1 IDSLSYDCFGYK
13 HSTIGSMADLSA
25 ADLDDVKEFF
35 RIYYA
40 PNNAVLSLVGDF
52 DPAEATAKIKQYF
65 ADVARQP
72 NPPPPLPC
80 EEDRYGERREIVM
93 DPLARVP
100 MLLVAYQIPPGNTPE
115 NYALRVL
122 GDIAGRGQSSR
133 LYQSLVK
140 EKQLATDIQIQT
152 DARRGP
158 SLMYFTAMLRPGV
171 KPEDVEKAMYD
182 VIAAI
187 AKDGVTSGEIDKV
200 RMGNLRREVQ
210 ARESAL
216 QLANRIGNAAV
227 YFNDP
232 NLINTALEKYNAVTA
247 DDIKNAAGKY
257 LVRSVRAVVLAQ
269 PEAGAAQE
277 AAGGQQ

>member
-1 IDSLSYDCFGYK
+1 
-13 HSTIGSMADLSA
+13 
-25 ADLDDVKEFF
+25 
-35 RIYYA
+35 
-40 PNNAVLSLVGDF
+40 
-52 DPAEATAKIKQYF
+52 
-65 ADVARQP
+65 
-72 NPPPPLPC
+72 
-80 EEDRYGERREIVM
+80 M

-115 NYALRVL
+115 TYALRVL

-257 LVRSVRAVVLAQ
+257 LVRNVRAVVLAQ